1 MSILRLIAYP
11 KEVDKF
17 LEMFFDDRDI
27 YYSAREMGIR
37 DDNIQTE
44 VLFNNWDD
52 DTSTL
57 CVVEGY

>member
-17 LEMFFDDRDI
+17 LEKFFDDRDI

-37 DDNIQTE
+37 DNNVQTE
-44 VLFNNWDD
+44 VLIDNWDD

-57 CVVEGY
+57 KVLEGY

>member
-44 VLFNNWDD
+44 VLFGNWDD